1 VRDLD
6 RFHREMAALDGPM
19 IVVTAA
25 AGARRAGC
33 LVGFHT
39 QVSIDPAR
47 YLVCL
52 SVNNHT
58 YRIAAGTTHLGVHF
72 LGADQRA
79 MAARFGT
86 RCSDEVDKFHG
97 LEVEVGPGGAPVLR
111 DVAHWFVAEI
121 DGTLPVGDHVAFGLV
136 PVASGGA
143 PDRRPLLGFQAVKD
157 LDAAHAP

>member
-1 VRDLD
+1 MHDLD

-58 YRIAAGTTHLGVHF
+58 YGIAKESTHLGVHF
-72 LGADQRA
+72 LGAEQRPLA
-79 MAARFGT
+79 ERFGT
-86 RCSDEVDKFHG
+86 RCSDRFDKFAG
-97 LEVEVGPGGAPVLR
+97 LDVQVGAGGVPVLV
-111 DVAHWFVAEI
+111 DCAHWFVAEI

-136 PVASGGA
+136 PVASAGA
-143 PDRRPLLGFQAVKD
+143 PDRRPLLGFQGVKD